1 MWFFVYVYGGRA
13 GTWRGLAVEGSRDGR
28 SAFGV
33 VEGWKDACFDDR
45 RIVVFVCVIMFVHVA
60 WLWKL
65 MKVSG

>member
-1 MWFFVYVYGGRA
+1 MWFFVFVYGGRA

-45 RIVVFVCVIMFVHVA
+45 RIVVFV
-60 WLWKL
+60 
-65 MKVSG
+65 